1 MPTATYTFPDGR
13 RKATITFETQAQL
26 NEAIMALESRE
37 PEKRL
42 IPTSFKELG
51 QDIMGIPRQ
60 VGLTARYGLE
70 AFGQTALP
78 DLIGLPQP
86 ENPMERVVGTASR
99 NLIGAGAMATGAGPV
114 SRVASPVVSGIGRSM
129 AANQAAQAGG
139 AIGAGVGSQSVVEA
153 GGGPVMEFVGAL
165 LGGGAGAAS
174 AGGLARA
181 ASWAGAKWAQ
191 ATDPKQVTATVETAL
206 RQAGVDWD
214 SLSNSAKESL
224 TRDATQAVYSGQ
236 PLNAAAIRRLADFRN
251 VGATPLVGDITQD
264 PRTLTNQRN
273 LAKTQANIGSVI
285 GPDLAGIQNQN
296 ARTVIS
302 TLENVE
308 RSPLDATGAGQR
320 IIGGIVDQDA
330 AMKSAE
336 TALYRTA
343 RDAAGRDIPLNRAQF
358 VNQAFDNLAKSNK
371 GAFLPAEVETLLNQI
386 SVGQIEKGGQTYA
399 VPFTVDTID
408 ALKTTLASAS
418 RSARDGN
425 VKAAIAAVR
434 DALENTQPGT
444 LDSGVTV
451 PVTGQQAAALR
462 QAGQA
467 PAEALSAF
475 DKARAAARS
484 RRAWQE
490 SATFIEDALAEGAD
504 PEKFVK
510 KHIVGAELGE
520 LKKLRTAIASDP
532 ESVAAVRR
540 QLLDHIRQRG
550 RVDGDVVNYSSAG
563 MRDALN
569 QIGPHRL
576 AVFFTGEEMGQIRSA
591 INVARYGQ
599 AQPIGSAVNNSNTAA
614 MAIGR
619 IFDGMLK
626 GSAGMPFVGPWV
638 SQPLIGATTGI
649 QARQLARVPNA
660 LIAPPQGLQPV
671 PVNALAAFAIAP
683 SGNENRRN
691 KPSR

>member
-1 MPTATYTFPDGR
+1 MPTATYTFPDGK

-37 PEKRL
+37 PETRL

-86 ENPMERVVGTASR
+86 ENEMERVVGTASR
-99 NLIGAGAMATGAGPV
+99 NLIGSAAIAKAAAPI
-114 SRVASPVVSGIGRSM
+114 SRVSAPVIAGIGR
-129 AANQAAQAGG
+129 ALEANQAAQAGG
-139 AIGAGVGSQSVVEA
+139 AIGAGIGSESVAEA
-153 GGGPVMEFVGAL
+153 GGGKVEQFLGGL
-165 LGGGAGAAS
+165 LGGLSGGAAV
-174 AGGLARA
+174 GGASRA
-181 ASWAGAKWAQ
+181 ASWANAKWAQ
-191 ATDPKQVTATVETAL
+191 ATDPKKVAITVETAL
-206 RQAGVDWD
+206 KQAGIDWD
-214 SLSNSAKESL
+214 SLSQSAKESL
-224 TRDATQAVYSGQ
+224 AKDATQAVYSGQ

-264 PRTLTNQRN
+264 PRILTNQRN

-296 ARTVIS
+296 ARTVIN

-320 IIGGIVDQDA
+320 IIGGIVGQDA

-336 TALYRTA
+336 DGLYRAA

-386 SVGQIEKGGQTYA
+386 SLGQIEKGGKTYA

-434 DALENTQPGT
+434 DALENTQPAT
-444 LDSGVTV
+444 LDSGVTM
-451 PVTGQQAAALR
+451 PVTGQQAAGLR

-467 PAEALSAF
+467 PAAALSAF
-475 DKARAAARS
+475 DKARAAARN
-484 RRAWQE
+484 RRGWQE
-490 SATFIEDALAEGAD
+490 SAAFIEDALAGAD

-520 LKKLRTAIASDP
+520 LKKLRAAIAGDA
-532 ESVAAVRR
+532 ESIAAVRR

-550 RVDGDVVNYSSAG
+550 RVDGDVVNFSSAG

-576 AVFFTGEEMGQIRSA
+576 ALFFTKEEMGQIRSA

-619 IFDGMLK
+619 MLDGILK
-626 GSAGMPFVGPWV
+626 GSAGMPLVGPWV
-638 SQPLIGATTGI
+638 SQPIIGATTGI

-671 PVNALAAFAIAP
+671 PVNALAALAIAP
-683 SGNENRRN
+683 SSNENRRN